1 MTNENQNNS
10 TELLQKESSGNDSS
24 LGVGIGMAIGMSFLA
39 ALATTAFYHFTFNT
53 AKSPLAVVDIQSIS
67 SEIEAEARNIMV
79 NKPDATE
86 AERSAAA
93 QSYESKMK
101 ALQTVVSQ
109 VGDDCKC
116 VLIIKAALLNNK
128 NNDSNHIVDYTGTV
142 RQKIGLQ
149 AKAEPK

>member
-1 MTNENQNNS
+1 
-10 TELLQKESSGNDSS
+10 
-24 LGVGIGMAIGMSFLA
+24 
-39 ALATTAFYHFTFNT
+39 
-53 AKSPLAVVDIQSIS
+53 
-67 SEIEAEARNIMV
+67 MV

>member
-1 MTNENQNNS
+1 MTNDSQNKSN
-10 TELLQKESSGNDSS
+10 ELQGESNGNDSAP
-24 LGVGIGMAIGMSFLA
+24 GVGIGMAIAMSFLA

-53 AKSPLAVVDIQSIS
+53 ARSQLAVVDIQLIS

>member
-1 MTNENQNNS
+1 MTNDSQNNS
-10 TELLQKESSGNDSS
+10 NELQGESNGNDSPP
-24 LGVGIGMAIGMSFLA
+24 GVGIGMAIAMSFLA

-53 AKSPLAVVDIQSIS
+53 ARSQLAVVDIQSIS

-128 NNDSNHIVDYTGTV
+128 NNDSNHIVDYTPTV

-149 AKAEPK
+149 AKTEPK

>member
-1 MTNENQNNS
+1 MTNDSQNKNI
-10 TELLQKESSGNDSS
+10 ELQGESNGNDSAP
-24 LGVGIGMAIGMSFLA
+24 GVGIGMAIAMSFLA
-39 ALATTAFYHFTFNT
+39 ALATTALYHFTFNM
-53 AKSPLAVVDIQSIS
+53 AKSQLAVVDIQSIS

-86 AERSAAA
+86 AERSTAA
-93 QSYESKMK
+93 QTYENKMK

-128 NNDSNHIVDYTGTV
+128 NNDSNHIVDYTPTV

-149 AKAEPK
+149 AKTEPK